1 MNLEIVR
8 FTAEFSTS
16 HEGVGRTLL
25 DDLIKRIY
33 CEMAPVDVYL
43 YRAQQ
48 LGDGVTHFPVI
59 IGEVAVEDSHLSCDL
74 LRRLSASYAVS
85 FVELGLKY
93 RRDVILRAI
102 ESLPENE
109 RIVLSLYYYEFLNL
123 KEIGTVLNITESRV
137 SQK

>member
-59 IGEVAVEDSHLSCDL
+59 IGEVAVEDSH
-74 LRRLSASYAVS
+74 
-85 FVELGLKY
+85 
-93 RRDVILRAI
+93 
-102 ESLPENE
+102 N
-109 RIVLSLYYYEFLNL
+109 N
-123 KEIGTVLNITESRV
+123 TVLHELSRQISV
-137 SQK
+137 QIHRVLPNSAVEVTWSLVGPAHLLTSWQST